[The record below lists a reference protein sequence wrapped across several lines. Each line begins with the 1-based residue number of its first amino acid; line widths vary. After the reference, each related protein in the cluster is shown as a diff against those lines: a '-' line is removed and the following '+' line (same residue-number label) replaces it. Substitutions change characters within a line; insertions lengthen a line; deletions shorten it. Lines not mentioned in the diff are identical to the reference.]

1 MPSLGSIGSGKTLA
15 EYVPTVD
22 RVSEPSFLVLAYD
35 AEGSAEQR
43 ELSLDG
49 HLEHIEKNLDRYLAA
64 GPLREPGGST
74 LIGSF
79 FLVVG
84 DDETDAMNLLNG
96 DPYMQSGLYAEVRV
110 LSATPAAGRWMGGVI
125 WGSADD
131 LRGKSS

>member
-1 MPSLGSIGSGKTLA
+1 MHQSIA
-15 EYVPTVD
+15 R
-22 RVSEPSFLVLAYD
+22 RVIVFVEFHLDESRRDAAVGLFNRVLAASRD
-35 AEGSAEQR
+35 VAP
-43 ELSLDG
+43 
-49 HLEHIEKNLDRYLAA
+49 IDRQES
-64 GPLREPGGST
+64 R
-74 LIGSF
+74 

-84 DDETDAMNLLNG
+84 EDETDAMNLLNG